1 MLTKEAYFKKRNN
14 LLSEAEELLN
24 AGDLEG
30 YEAKEEE
37 VNALDD
43 EFENVSKAQANM
55 NALKNKV
62 AQKNN
67 LIGDTEPTSDE
78 GIEDKENFYSSKK
91 YRKAFMNFVKTGEMP
106 DKMMVNADQTTK
118 TSDAGAVIPETIM
131 QEIIKEMEE
140 YGQIFDRVRKLN
152 IQGGVDVPISSLKP
166 TAQWIDE
173 DNVSDRQKADL
184 SNKVSFSYYGLE
196 CRIAASLLSNVT
208 TLDIFEQE
216 LINLVTEAMVKAM
229 DKAVITGSGSGQPLG
244 ILNDDRVPNDN
255 IITLSESEFSE
266 WESWKKKV
274 MAKIPL
280 AYRAGGSWIMAAGT
294 FEGQIDGMVD
304 ANGQPVGRTNRGI
317 TDAPQERFDGREVI
331 LVEDDVIT
339 PYSAASVDDE
349 VVLYCDLSEYAIN
362 SNMQM
367 TMYRWMDHDKNE
379 WVDKAILI
387 ADGKILDPHGVIIV
401 KKGA

>member
-140 YGQIFDRVRKLN
+140 YGQIFDRVRKMN

-216 LINLVTEAMVKAM
+216 LINLVTEAMIKAM
-229 DKAVITGSGSGQPLG
+229 DKSVIAGSGSGQPLG
-244 ILNDDRVPNDN
+244 VLNDDRVPNDN